1 VAYKGDEEEM
11 KSIEI
16 AYGKLKSENR
26 RLNKDI
32 GVLTTKLSMR
42 DQAIEKLQSLNY
54 EMLEHIRLLE
64 NELNGVD

>member
-1 VAYKGDEEEM
+1 M

>member
-1 VAYKGDEEEM
+1 M

-26 RLNKDI
+26 RLNKDV
-32 GVLTTKLSMR
+32 GVLTIKLSMR
-42 DQAIEKLQSLNY
+42 DQAIEKLQSLKY

-64 NELNGVD
+64 K

>member
-1 VAYKGDEEEM
+1 M

-26 RLNKDI
+26 RLNKDV
-32 GVLTTKLSMR
+32 GVLTIKLSMR
-42 DQAIEKLQSLNY
+42 ELAIEKLQSLNY

>member
-1 VAYKGDEEEM
+1 M

-26 RLNKDI
+26 RLNKDV
-32 GVLTTKLSMR
+32 GVLTIKLSMR
-42 DQAIEKLQSLNY
+42 DQAIEELQSLKY